1 MLDVFQH
8 LVVLMNRKV
17 TSIRLDFAK
26 KALHHPDA
34 MRIYAGGR
42 QAHNLIEDVMPLD
55 ACALE
60 GEKR

>member
-1 MLDVFQH
+1 
-8 LVVLMNRKV
+8 MNRKV

-34 MRIYAGGR
+34 MRINAGGR